1 MDRTYSE
8 ITRQYDM
15 LDRTI
20 RYFEQ
25 QKAALK
31 DFYQKKKP
39 ESIVFVGSGSSYYIA
54 QSAEIIARTHYG
66 IPAFSITSGDAM
78 VNFGSNKR
86 SFKNVMAVAISRSGN
101 TTEIL
106 NVVQTMRRNLAIPI
120 IGITCVEG
128 SGLCKIADLCLQL
141 PWTFDESV
149 CQTGTV
155 SNLYAATALLLASFA
170 GADQT
175 FADLKKMTAAGNRF
189 LSENDPPLQ
198 AIVQKPWNKVV
209 VLADGEISGLATEGA
224 LAFKE
229 ICCTASNYYHVLD
242 VRHGPM
248 VLIDQNTLVIAD
260 LKPDNKEYQLDLI
273 EDISKKGAV
282 IVVSTDDSYDP
293 IKDAALHI
301 KHPDVGNIAEGLPF
315 INIAQL
321 IAYHKAIVKGL
332 DPGNPEGLEAWIKL

>member
-39 ESIVFVGSGSSYYIA
+39 ESIAFVGSGSSYYIA

-66 IPAFSITSGDAM
+66 IPAFSITSGDGM

-120 IGITCVEG
+120 IGITCVED
-128 SGLCKIADLCLQL
+128 SGLCKIADLCLQM

-155 SNLYAATALLLASFA
+155 SNLYAAAALLLASFA
-170 GADQT
+170 GDDQT

-198 AIVQKPWNKVV
+198 AIVEQGRGAGGRRNFRTCNGRRSRVQGDLLHRFKLLPCPRRKTWT
-209 VLADGEISGLATEGA
+209 DGPDRSEHA
-224 LAFKE
+224 
-229 ICCTASNYYHVLD
+229 
-242 VRHGPM
+242 RHRGPETR
-248 VLIDQNTLVIAD
+248 Q
-260 LKPDNKEYQLDLI
+260 
-273 EDISKKGAV
+273 
-282 IVVSTDDSYDP
+282 
-293 IKDAALHI
+293 
-301 KHPDVGNIAEGLPF
+301 
-315 INIAQL
+315 
-321 IAYHKAIVKGL
+321 
-332 DPGNPEGLEAWIKL
+332 